1 MSQSSTMTRSPF
13 IAARRAS
20 ARVTVVLPSFD
31 RAAVTATM
39 RGRSGH
45 SDSPARSAR
54 SCSASAECG
63 LRAA

>member
-1 MSQSSTMTRSPF
+1 MSQSTMMTRSPF
-13 IAARRAS
+13 IAARRPS
-20 ARVTVVLPSFD
+20 ALVTVVLPSCGC
-31 RAAVTATM
+31 AAVTAMM

-45 SDSPARSAR
+45 SDRPARRAR